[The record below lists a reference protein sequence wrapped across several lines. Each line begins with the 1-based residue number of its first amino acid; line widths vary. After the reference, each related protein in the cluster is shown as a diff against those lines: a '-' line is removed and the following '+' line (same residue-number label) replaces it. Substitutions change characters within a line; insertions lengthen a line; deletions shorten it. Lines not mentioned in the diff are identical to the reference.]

1 MAFWRKEITAKMMLT
16 IGLSIFSCDK
26 KLSTVLI
33 DSLSI
38 CWSVLTGE
46 EAVAYLSN

>member
-1 MAFWRKEITAKMMLT
+1 MLT
-16 IGLSIFSCDK
+16 AALLIFPCDG

-46 EAVAYLSN
+46 EAAAYLFN